1 MHKRDTFMVLLPTQ
15 GVNKLGR
22 KSIIRNLTNIKKI
35 SSKLNSNFARYSVLW
50 YWLWIHTL

>member
-22 KSIIRNLTNIKKI
+22 KSIIRNQTNIKK
-35 SSKLNSNFARYSVLW
+35 NQQ
-50 YWLWIHTL
+50 